1 MARGAMAL
9 PPQQWTVTDPDK
21 HFRNEG
27 SRETPFRRKVTAK
40 GDEPRSASGE
50 EGERGAE
57 ALRE

>member
-1 MARGAMAL
+1 MAL